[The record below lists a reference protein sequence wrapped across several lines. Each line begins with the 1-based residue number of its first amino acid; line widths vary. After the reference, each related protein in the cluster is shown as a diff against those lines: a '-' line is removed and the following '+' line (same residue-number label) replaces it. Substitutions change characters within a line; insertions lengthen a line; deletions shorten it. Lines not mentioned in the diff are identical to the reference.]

1 MRRVLVLGGVL
12 LAGSLI
18 CRADIVTFNFQG
30 AIGDGYSTTTAAGSA
45 SGTVTIDTATGLA
58 TGLDVSANTTSA
70 NYLGVTSATFTSIS
84 SQGVPP
90 YANYNEIVSTQGGYY
105 LYLLV
110 PDASL
115 IGYSG
120 GELCSYD
127 SADCNIQLSDYLTPT
142 SGVAFVSAS
151 LTPEVAATPEPSSLA
166 LLGSGALGL
175 AGVLRR
181 KRF

>member
-1 MRRVLVLGGVL
+1 M
-12 LAGSLI
+12 
-18 CRADIVTFNFQG
+18 
-30 AIGDGYSTTTAAGSA
+30 
-45 SGTVTIDTATGLA
+45 IDTATGLA

-70 NYLGVTSATFTSIS
+70 DEVGATSTSFTSIL

-90 YANYNEIVSTQGGYY
+90 YANYYEIESTQGGYY
-105 LYLLV
+105 LYLFV
-110 PDASL
+110 PDTSL

-120 GELCSYD
+120 GDLCSYD
-127 SADCNIQLSDYLTPT
+127 SGDCNAQLSGYLTPT

-181 KRF
+181 KRC